1 MSSGSTDNTQPA
13 NDEQTSL
20 FCLALDGK
28 GATAPFDTDGAQQ
41 WIHLDYSAPD
51 AISQLA
57 ELGIAPTVIDSLVR
71 TDTRPRAIA
80 FEEGVLLSLRAVNF
94 SETSEPEDMV
104 SLRLWI
110 EPSRIVSLR
119 QRRVYSIQEIRTDLE
134 SARGPRTLDDVVL
147 AIIEHLTDRISR
159 YVDRLNDQLDQLE
172 QALQDGAYQGL
183 RNTVSSIRRR
193 AATVRRYLA
202 PQREAL
208 ETFIRIEKNTLNESQ
223 LYELREQ
230 SDRIARYV
238 EDIDLVREQ
247 ALVLQEQLLNITVE
261 QQNAR
266 MYVLALITAVF
277 LPITFITGVF
287 GMNVGGLPGIE
298 APRGFFNVMIT
309 TLIIAG
315 AVLALFRWR
324 RWF

>member
-1 MSSGSTDNTQPA
+1 M
-13 NDEQTSL
+13 
-20 FCLALDGK
+20 
-28 GATAPFDTDGAQQ
+28 
-41 WIHLDYSAPD
+41 
-51 AISQLA
+51 
-57 ELGIAPTVIDSLVR
+57 
-71 TDTRPRAIA
+71 
-80 FEEGVLLSLRAVNF
+80 
-94 SETSEPEDMV
+94 
-104 SLRLWI
+104 
-110 EPSRIVSLR
+110 
-119 QRRVYSIQEIRTDLE
+119 
-134 SARGPRTLDDVVL
+134 
-147 AIIEHLTDRISR
+147 
-159 YVDRLNDQLDQLE
+159 
-172 QALQDGAYQGL
+172 
-183 RNTVSSIRRR
+183 
-193 AATVRRYLA
+193 
-202 PQREAL
+202 
-208 ETFIRIEKNTLNESQ
+208 
-223 LYELREQ
+223 
-230 SDRIARYV
+230 